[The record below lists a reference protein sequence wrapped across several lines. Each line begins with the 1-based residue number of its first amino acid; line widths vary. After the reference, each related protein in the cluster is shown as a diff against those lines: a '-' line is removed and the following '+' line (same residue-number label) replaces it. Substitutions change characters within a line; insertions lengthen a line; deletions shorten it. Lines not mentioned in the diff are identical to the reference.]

1 MPKSKRNRV
10 VSLTKTKK
18 KGLEG
23 KKELINKLQ
32 DAIDRYNPVYL
43 FRFEDMKN
51 EKMKE
56 LREELKGDARF
67 FLGSNKVMQVALGR
81 DSSSAA
87 RTDLDKL
94 SCRIRGFC
102 GLLLTNLSRDD
113 VINKFERLNSREEQ
127 DKNKTFAKAGKR
139 ATATIE
145 LNAGPV
151 IDENGYPLSHTL
163 EPYLNKIG
171 MPTKLNKGVVEL
183 IADTTVCEKSH

>member
-1 MPKSKRNRV
+1 
-10 VSLTKTKK
+10 
-18 KGLEG
+18 
-23 KKELINKLQ
+23 
-32 DAIDRYNPVYL
+32 
-43 FRFEDMKN
+43 
-51 EKMKE
+51 
-56 LREELKGDARF
+56 
-67 FLGSNKVMQVALGR
+67 MQVALGR

-163 EPYLNKIG
+163 EPYLNKSG

-183 IADTTVCEKSH
+183 IADTTVCEKGKPLSVDQAHVLKMLGIKMACFKLWLDSCWANDSFEIICDEESPEDISEEDDDDQLEA